1 VCSSVDENRKQ
12 VCRYA
17 WLYRVPRH
25 GNRTTF
31 AILKASFA
39 DRYIYAGLGTTVLLG
54 PKGTVKMEAGQ
65 PYKEAMD
72 AKDLL
77 TYRQAMMQGPLRGH
91 KRLAGSPNRGTFAEV
106 RN

>member
-39 DRYIYAGLGTTVLLG
+39 DRYIYAGLGTNVLLG
-54 PKGTVKMEAGQ
+54 PKVTVKAEPGQ
-65 PYKEAMD
+65 PNEEAMD
-72 AKDLL
+72 AEACSP
-77 TYRQAMMQGPLRGH
+77 TA
-91 KRLAGSPNRGTFAEV
+91 KR
-106 RN
+106 

>member
-17 WLYRVPRH
+17 WLYRAPRH

-39 DRYIYAGLGTTVLLG
+39 DRYIYAGLGTNVLLG
-54 PKGTVKMEAGQ
+54 PKVTVKAEPGQ
-65 PYKEAMD
+65 PNEEAMD
-72 AKDLL
+72 AEDLL
-77 TYRQAMMQGPLRGH
+77 TYREAMTQGPLRGLGGH
-91 KRLAGSPNRGTFAEV
+91 KRLAGITQ
-106 RN
+106 